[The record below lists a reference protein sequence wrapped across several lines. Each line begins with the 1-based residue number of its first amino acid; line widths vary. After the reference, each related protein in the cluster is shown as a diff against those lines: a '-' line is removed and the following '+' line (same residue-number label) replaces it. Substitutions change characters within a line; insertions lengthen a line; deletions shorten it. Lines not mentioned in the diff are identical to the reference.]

1 MVAAHV
7 STAAKFSVTSR
18 EVLFPD
24 SFSRNR
30 THQNYDVSPNGKQFV
45 MLRRGDSASTAIVV
59 TNWLTELRA
68 RMAGTREK

>member
-1 MVAAHV
+1 MRT
-7 STAAKFSVTSR
+7 SSSRRTAIVSVTSR

-30 THQNYDVSPNGKQFV
+30 THQNDDVSPNGKQFV
-45 MLRRGDSASTAIVV
+45 MLRRGDSASSVIVV